1 MTKAK
6 GSGNS
11 MVTGKIGRAQF
22 ERHVLD
28 FTGARRRDVLTGP
41 KFGLDFGLIGMG
53 GQRVMAVS
61 TDPIWVDR
69 VYGLKKASWF
79 AFHTIVGDVAVS
91 GLSPA
96 YLAVDWNLPAISP
109 GELDVM
115 FGVFHSEAKRLGMAI
130 VAGHTGVYEGASFP
144 TIGGGTAIAVGK
156 KSQVISPSGTRKG
169 DVLVITRGPAIET
182 GVALCYRFRGF
193 MEELIGT
200 AAVRKVR
207 SMFYSMSVVDDAIAA
222 SAVEGLTS
230 MHDASERGIAA
241 ALNELSLASGRAI
254 EFEPEGVGMNEE
266 ISSICSAMRLDAYS
280 CSSEG
285 ALLIT
290 VEGDSVDGLL
300 ARLKKKGTDAHVAG
314 KVLDRGT
321 GVFCSRAGKRKILIP
336 PTRDHML
343 KAFRAAAAKEESGK
357 VLMRGD

>member
-1 MTKAK
+1 MTKAS
-6 GSGNS
+6 GSGIS
-11 MVTGKIGRAQF
+11 MVTGKIGSAEF

-28 FTGARRRDVLTGP
+28 FTGARRRDVLAGP

-69 VYGLKKASWF
+69 VYGLKRASWF

-109 GELDVM
+109 RELDAM
-115 FGVFHSEAKRLGMAI
+115 FGVFDSEARRLGMAI

-156 KSQVISPSGTRKG
+156 KSQVKSPSGTRRG
-169 DVLVITRGPAIET
+169 DVLVITKGPAIET
-182 GVALCYRFRGF
+182 AVALCYRFREF
-193 MEELIGT
+193 MEGLIGT

-207 SMFYSMSVVDDAIAA
+207 SMFYSMSVVDDAIAG
-222 SAVEGLTS
+222 SAIEGLTS

-254 EFEPEGVGMNEE
+254 EFEPEAVFMKEE

-290 VEGDSVDGLL
+290 VESGSVDELL
-300 ARLKKKGTDAHVAG
+300 GRLKKKGTDAYVAG

-321 GVFCSRAGKRKILIP
+321 GVFCNRDGRRKTLVP
-336 PTRDHML
+336 PARDHML
-343 KAFRAAAAKEESGK
+343 KAFRTAAAKAGAGNAK
-357 VLMRGD
+357 RRN